1 MKKNCCWVNCKR
13 VVIHNQILP
22 LEIKMKVVLDLSNY
36 ANKKELEHVSGIDT
50 SNLAAK
56 NNFIALKAEVDRLD
70 NNKLVM
76 FHLTGIVSKQKI
88 YDLDLGDLKEV
99 SK

>member
-1 MKKNCCWVNCKR
+1 
-13 VVIHNQILP
+13 
-22 LEIKMKVVLDLSNY
+22 MKVVLDLSNY

-50 SNLAAK
+50 SNLTAK

-70 NNKLVM
+70 NNKLVI
-76 FHLTGIVSKQKI
+76 FHLIGIVSKQKI

>member
-1 MKKNCCWVNCKR
+1 
-13 VVIHNQILP
+13 
-22 LEIKMKVVLDLSNY
+22 MKVVLDLSNY

-50 SNLAAK
+50 SNLAAM
-56 NNFIALKAEVDRLD
+56 KAEVDRLD

-76 FHLTGIVSKQKI
+76 FHLIGIVSKQKI

-99 SK
+99 RK